1 LRLDLA
7 HAGEAVG
14 GGELGHDEAAAGLLV
29 GGGASTS
36 EASTPQVRFDSGCVR
51 FGGEL
56 AGVLDEAAEDGV
68 GDAGHGGEHGRGRDA
83 HVADGEAGGDA
94 GVLGH
99 RVLGGRVPLLLLEGV
114 ALLQT
119 VDLML
124 EVCPRCDGMGMR
136 VVVRPSGERFAEEC
150 DCRQTRKLSY
160 AFNKCKIPPKYED
173 ATLESYDVRFA
184 GADQSL
190 QMAQV
195 VAKRF
200 ADDYPAMMTPGRGLM
215 FSGSSGL
222 GEDASGGRHPEGPGA
237 GEALRGAFLLLPAV
251 AERHPKLL
259 ESADFF
265 DRTADI
271 GAGLSTPRC
280 LVLDDLGSVKP
291 TDWVWDMVSMVLNT
305 RYNHKRMTIV
315 TTNFENLPA
324 GTGGAGM
331 TLGDRIGD
339 RMRSRLLEM
348 CREVKMRGADYRET
362 LGRNDA
368 FSPNGSVAGRGF

>member
-1 LRLDLA
+1 
-7 HAGEAVG
+7 
-14 GGELGHDEAAAGLLV
+14 
-29 GGGASTS
+29 
-36 EASTPQVRFDSGCVR
+36 
-51 FGGEL
+51 
-56 AGVLDEAAEDGV
+56 
-68 GDAGHGGEHGRGRDA
+68 
-83 HVADGEAGGDA
+83 
-94 GVLGH
+94 
-99 RVLGGRVPLLLLEGV
+99 
-114 ALLQT
+114 
-119 VDLML
+119 
-124 EVCPRCDGMGMR
+124 MGMR

-222 GEDASGGRHPEGPGA
+222 GKTHLAVGILKVLVQEKRCEG
-237 GEALRGAFLLLPAV
+237 LFCYYQQLLKDIQNSWNPQTSSTELQILEPV
-251 AERHPKLL
+251 FNAEV
-259 ESADFF
+259 
-265 DRTADI
+265 
-271 GAGLSTPRC
+271 

>member
-1 LRLDLA
+1 
-7 HAGEAVG
+7 
-14 GGELGHDEAAAGLLV
+14 
-29 GGGASTS
+29 
-36 EASTPQVRFDSGCVR
+36 
-51 FGGEL
+51 
-56 AGVLDEAAEDGV
+56 
-68 GDAGHGGEHGRGRDA
+68 
-83 HVADGEAGGDA
+83 
-94 GVLGH
+94 
-99 RVLGGRVPLLLLEGV
+99 
-114 ALLQT
+114 
-119 VDLML
+119 
-124 EVCPRCDGMGMR
+124 MGMR

-160 AFNKCKIPPKYED
+160 AFNKCRIPPKYED
-173 ATLESYDVRFA
+173 ATLESYDARFA
-184 GADQSL
+184 GVDASL

-195 VAKRF
+195 IAKRF

-222 GEDASGGRHPEGPGA
+222 GKTHLAVGILKVLVQEKRCEG
-237 GEALRGAFLLLPAV
+237 LFCYYQQLLKDIQNSWNPQTSSTELQILEPV
-251 AERHPKLL
+251 FNAEV
-259 ESADFF
+259 
-265 DRTADI
+265 
-271 GAGLSTPRC
+271 

-324 GTGGAGM
+324 GSGGAGM

-348 CREVKMRGADYRET
+348 CREVKMKGADYRET

-368 FSPNGSVAGRGF
+368 FSPNGGVAGRGF